1 MIGGVKQERSDEWPS
16 FYMNQAYRGA
26 DSMRLSSGPYSSLEH
41 PHQIFSLPRESM
53 AGEVTERIETPP
65 DALTQQRCPETDHN
79 RLELPDM
86 KSVYRRTF
94 NHTKPP
100 YSYISLIYMA
110 IQQSPSK
117 KLTLNEIYDWIRQLF
132 PYYRQNQQRWQN
144 SIRHSLSFNDCFVR
158 VPRSPDSLG
167 KGSFWTLHPDSGNM
181 FENGCY
187 MRRQKRFRCQSATS
201 SSTTRSA
208 SKKADRVKEEG
219 KKKTSD
225 AKLTVLSPMSPAMP
239 SKPPMP
245 TVLPDMD
252 CPSMSPSHIA
262 PQQNATHSLTPFP
275 PSSEP
280 SAHLTNIHYP
290 TMSTLQPTASCP
302 PEACVHG
309 EPFFHQSL
317 SVPPI
322 MDFQCYEPPV
332 TYPVYYPTSSSNIHQ
347 YNPYLTGK
355 EESSYAGDSVC
366 YSGLSMCSL
375 PVLSSS

>member
-1 MIGGVKQERSDEWPS
+1 
-16 FYMNQAYRGA
+16 
-26 DSMRLSSGPYSSLEH
+26 MRLSSGPYSSLEH
-41 PHQIFSLPRESM
+41 PYHVFSVPRESM
-53 AGEVTERIETPP
+53 AGEDTERIETPA
-65 DALTQQRCPETDHN
+65 DALAQQRCPEINHN

-158 VPRSPDSLG
+158 VPRSPDSPG
-167 KGSFWTLHPDSGNM
+167 KGSFWTLHPDSGDM

-187 MRRQKRFRCQSATS
+187 MRRQKRFRCQSSTSPSATK
-201 SSTTRSA
+201 TA
-208 SKKADRVKEEG
+208 SKKANRERVKEEG
-219 KKKTSD
+219 KKKTSEV
-225 AKLTVLSPMSPAMP
+225 KLTVLSSVSSVQP

-245 TVLPDMD
+245 TTMPSVMD
-252 CPSMSPSHIA
+252 CPSMSPSHIP
-262 PQQNATHSLTPFP
+262 PQQHTTHSLIPFAP
-275 PSSEP
+275 TSEP
-280 SAHLTNIHYP
+280 SAHLSSISCP
-290 TMSTLQPTASCP
+290 TMSTLQPTVSCP
-302 PEACVHG
+302 SETCIHG
-309 EPFFHQSL
+309 DSLFHQPL

-322 MDFQCYEPPV
+322 MDFQCYESPV
-332 TYPVYYPTSSSNIHQ
+332 SYPVYYPSPSTNNYQ

-355 EESSYAGDSVC
+355 EESSYAGESVC
-366 YSGLSMCSL
+366 YSGLNMCPL